1 MEEKTIKIMN
11 LKEQEL
17 DELAGRIQKLELE
30 K

>member
-17 DELAGRIQKLELE
+17 DELAGQIQKLELE